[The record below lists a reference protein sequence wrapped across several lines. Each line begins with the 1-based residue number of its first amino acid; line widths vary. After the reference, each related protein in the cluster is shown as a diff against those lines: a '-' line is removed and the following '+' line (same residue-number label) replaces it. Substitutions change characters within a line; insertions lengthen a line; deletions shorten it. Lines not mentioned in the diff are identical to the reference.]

1 MSLKHVRFEAAASL
15 GMGHQSRGGIKPPRT
30 QAACT
35 ANVSDSGFSE
45 GTPVREN
52 HPWFSPFEPTQPA
65 LVRRLD
71 VFDIVLE
78 EPLVP
83 FQHVVPVHQW

>member
-15 GMGHQSRGGIKPPRT
+15 GAGHQSRGGIKPSRI

-45 GTPVREN
+45 ETPVHEN
-52 HPWFSPFEPTQPA
+52 HP
-65 LVRRLD
+65 
-71 VFDIVLE
+71 
-78 EPLVP
+78 
-83 FQHVVPVHQW
+83 